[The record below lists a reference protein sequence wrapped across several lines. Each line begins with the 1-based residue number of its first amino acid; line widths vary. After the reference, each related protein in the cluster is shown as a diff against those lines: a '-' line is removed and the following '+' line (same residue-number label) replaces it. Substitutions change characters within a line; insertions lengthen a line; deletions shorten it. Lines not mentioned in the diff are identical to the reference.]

1 MRQLTISSRTSMPSR
16 CSACDV
22 CLCVL
27 HVTFASGCTDW
38 LAVQEQDK
46 KGWNNLEKFRRP
58 LLARIIEALTSTKK
72 KRRVYKEA
80 LGAGVCGDV
89 PRPFWTWASAVQ
101 PANGASAAAQDN
113 PVTLTVHDANGEPLE
128 SFLPAPGTPADLLLP
143 A

>member
-1 MRQLTISSRTSMPSR
+1 
-16 CSACDV
+16 
-22 CLCVL
+22 L

-46 KGWNNLEKFRRP
+46 DGWNKLEKFRRP
-58 LLARIIEALTSTKK
+58 ILAKIIEALTSTKK
-72 KRRVYKEA
+72 KRRAYKDA

-89 PRPFWTWASAVQ
+89 PRPVRVPQ

-128 SFLPAPGTPADLLLP
+128 SFLPAPGTPPDLP
-143 A
+143 CPW